1 MKLEKSEK
9 LVYISLACFWFVSIC
24 LDDASIFPF
33 GVIVAVKIVQNICFY
48 SFLLYSLLKF
58 CNDHINNK
66 KFVLGLVII
75 SIFSFILSAT
85 QVILYELHN
94 PNIVLFPLFPLYI
107 LALPLWAFIFDK
119 KVKGNIKTPKNIT
132 LIVVLSIFILAIL
145 ALNIIAIIDLS
156 LVGGLN

>member
-1 MKLEKSEK
+1 MKFKKSEK
-9 LVYISLACFWFVSIC
+9 LLYILLACVWFASIC
-24 LDDASIFPF
+24 LDDASVFPF
-33 GVIVAVKIVQNICFY
+33 GVIVAVKIVKNICFY

-58 CNDHINNK
+58 CNDHLNNK
-66 KFVLGLVII
+66 KFVLGSVII

-85 QVILYELHN
+85 QSILYELHN
-94 PNIVLFPLFPLYI
+94 PNSVLFALFPLYI

-119 KVKGNIKTPKNIT
+119 KVKGDIKTPKNIT

-156 LVGGLN
+156 LGR

>member
-9 LVYISLACFWFVSIC
+9 LLYISLACFWFASIC

-58 CNDHINNK
+58 CNEHMNNK
-66 KFVLGLVII
+66 KFVLGAIVIA
-75 SIFSFILSAT
+75 IFSFILSAT
-85 QVILYELHN
+85 QAILYELHN
-94 PNIVLFPLFPLYI
+94 PNSVLFPLLPVYI

-119 KVKGNIKTPKNIT
+119 KVKGDIKTPKNVT
-132 LIVVLSIFILAIL
+132 VIVVLSILILAIL
-145 ALNIIAIIDLS
+145 VLNIISIIDLC
-156 LVGGLN
+156 LGG

>member
-1 MKLEKSEK
+1 MKFKKSEK
-9 LVYISLACFWFVSIC
+9 LLYILFACVWFASIC

-33 GVIVAVKIVQNICFY
+33 GVIVAVKIVKNICFY

-58 CNDHINNK
+58 CNDHLNNK
-66 KFVLGLVII
+66 KFVLGSVII

-85 QVILYELHN
+85 QSILYELHN
-94 PNIVLFPLFPLYI
+94 PNSVLFALFPLYI
-107 LALPLWAFIFDK
+107 LALPLWAFIIDK
-119 KVKGNIKTPKNIT
+119 KVKGDIKTPKNIT

-156 LVGGLN
+156 LGR